1 MCKFDKEGNLPLNFG
16 GHPHMDPD
24 IGFFKDSATLQDRAF
39 MTLHS
44 HSADGAAECNA
55 STILRV
61 KRLLHVK

>member
-1 MCKFDKEGNLPLNFG
+1 
-16 GHPHMDPD
+16 MDSD